1 MIFYWHDASTSKP
14 EPGEEVLAAYF
25 VQDKNDEISAFCLDK
40 SVFWFP
46 KGTKVAVKPM
56 AKTTSAFIK
65 EPEKVYQFLDEDGWY
80 MLDLV
85 NGSGY
90 LLYRKVKDPMFWT
103 QILMPDVKSL
113 GPVEW
118 LKEA

>member
-46 KGTKVAVKPM
+46 KGTKGVSVP
-56 AKTTSAFIK
+56 
-65 EPEKVYQFLDEDGWY
+65 
-80 MLDLV
+80 
-85 NGSGY
+85 
-90 LLYRKVKDPMFWT
+90 
-103 QILMPDVKSL
+103 
-113 GPVEW
+113 
-118 LKEA
+118 